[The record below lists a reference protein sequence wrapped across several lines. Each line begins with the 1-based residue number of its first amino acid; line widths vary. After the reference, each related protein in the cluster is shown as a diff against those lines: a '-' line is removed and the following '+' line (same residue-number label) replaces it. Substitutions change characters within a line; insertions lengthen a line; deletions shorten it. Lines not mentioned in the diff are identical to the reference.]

1 MRKNIIYLCLL
12 VVLSGLFFWN
22 WRNRVYQESF
32 NRGNATVY
40 VYPCSYEEVVA
51 VVLSLDHASVFKNLP
66 QNETQ
71 VRSFNLLTERERS
84 KLLNENDMLIG
95 SKNVRMK
102 SHLYKDWLGRACDSN
117 PVFRVHCEAMNQ
129 DSTVVSVDVV
139 DGSVYYG
146 TKICFFPTGKIFG
159 GGIGMCP
166 RTLSF
171 SSTSIEE
178 SEILHAI
185 GKALQVKNLPPIY
198 YPE

>member
-51 VVLSLDHASVFKNLP
+51 AVLSLDHASVFKNLP

-102 SHLYKDWLGRACDSN
+102 SHLYKDWLGRRAIQI
-117 PVFRVHCEAMNQ
+117 R
-129 DSTVVSVDVV
+129 
-139 DGSVYYG
+139 
-146 TKICFFPTGKIFG
+146 CFGCI
-159 GGIGMCP
+159 
-166 RTLSF
+166 
-171 SSTSIEE
+171 
-178 SEILHAI
+178 
-185 GKALQVKNLPPIY
+185 VKP
-198 YPE
+198 